1 LACRALW
8 ACRSALIVGAIM
20 RAILINTGTELLL
33 GDVQDAHL
41 AFVARE
47 IFPLG
52 LRIEERRTV
61 PDSDVIR
68 RTLTELFPHCEILF
82 VTGGLGPTT
91 DDITREMVAESLGL
105 ELYQDPQLL
114 AWLQQRLELGRI
126 KWTSG
131 IARQAD
137 VLAGARVLPNE
148 NGSASGFYLKANIN
162 PRIPSPHVFV
172 LPGPPRELQPMFKKF
187 AMPILKSIIE
197 MPSQVERRSYSIAG
211 MGESLVEK
219 AIGEKVLAIP
229 GIELGY
235 CARPGEVEVRVI
247 GDRKAIQAADAII
260 RGELGLSIFSD
271 NDDAIEEIVVRL
283 LKRRKQTLAT
293 AESCTG
299 GLIANRITNVSGAS
313 EVFLAGYVTY
323 ANSAKSDV
331 LNVDSKLIDKD
342 GAVSEAVARA
352 MAEGART
359 RATATHGLATT
370 GIAGPTGG
378 SDEKPVGT
386 LYIALASGDLETVV
400 GKFVFPTDRETFKQL
415 AAQAALDLLRRR
427 LLKE

>member
-1 LACRALW
+1 
-8 ACRSALIVGAIM
+8 
-20 RAILINTGTELLL
+20 
-33 GDVQDAHL
+33 
-41 AFVARE
+41 
-47 IFPLG
+47 
-52 LRIEERRTV
+52 
-61 PDSDVIR
+61 
-68 RTLTELFPHCEILF
+68 
-82 VTGGLGPTT
+82 
-91 DDITREMVAESLGL
+91 L

-114 AWLQQRLELGRI
+114 AWLQQRLQVRGIE
-126 KWTSG
+126 WTTG

-137 VLAGARVLPNE
+137 VLPGARILPNE

-197 MPSQVERRSYSIAG
+197 MPSQVERRSYNIAG
-211 MGESLVEK
+211 VGESLVEK

-235 CARPGEVEVRVI
+235 CARPGEVEVRII
-247 GDRKAIQAADAII
+247 GQPDAIQTADAII
-260 RGELGLSIFSD
+260 RDELGVSIFSD
-271 NDDAIEEIVVRL
+271 NDEALEEVIVRL
-283 LKRRKQTLAT
+283 LKQRNQTLAT

-331 LNVDSKLIDKD
+331 LGVDPKLIDKD

-352 MAEGART
+352 MAEGARA
-359 RATATHGLATT
+359 RAASNYAVATT

-378 SDEKPVGT
+378 SDDKPVGT
-386 LYIALASGDLETVV
+386 VYIALASGDSEAVAR
-400 GKFVFPTDRETFKQL
+400 KFLFPTDRETFKQL
-415 AAQAALDLLRRR
+415 VAQAALDLLRRR
-427 LLKE
+427 LVKE

>member
-1 LACRALW
+1 
-8 ACRSALIVGAIM
+8 M
-20 RAILINTGTELLL
+20 RTILINTGTELLL

-41 AFVARE
+41 AFIARE
-47 IFPLG
+47 ILPLG

-61 PDSDVIR
+61 PDTDVIR
-68 RTLTELFPHCEILF
+68 HTLTELFPHCEILF

-105 ELYQDPQLL
+105 ELHQDPQLL
-114 AWLQQRLELGRI
+114 AWLRKRLRVRGI
-126 KWTSG
+126 KWSSG

-137 VLAGARVLPNE
+137 VLAGAQVLPNE

-162 PRIPSPHVFV
+162 PHIPSPHVFV
-172 LPGPPRELQPMFKKF
+172 LPGPPRELQPMFRKF

-197 MPSQVERRSYSIAG
+197 VPLPVERRSYSIAG
-211 MGESLVEK
+211 VGESVVEK

-235 CARPGEVEVRVI
+235 CARPGEVVVRVI
-247 GDRKAIQAADAII
+247 GDPKTIQAADAVI
-260 RGELGLSIFSD
+260 RRELGISIFSD
-271 NDDAIEEIVVRL
+271 DNEALEAVVVGL
-283 LKRRKQTLAT
+283 LKQRKETLAT

-299 GLIANRITNVSGAS
+299 GLIANQITNVSGAS

-323 ANSAKSDV
+323 ANSVKSDV
-331 LNVDSKLIDKD
+331 LNVDSKLIEKH
-342 GAVSEAVARA
+342 GAVSEAVAGA

-359 RATATHGLATT
+359 RAAATYGLATT
-370 GIAGPTGG
+370 GVAGPTGG

-386 LYIALASGDLETVV
+386 IYIALAPGDSETVV
-400 GKFVFPTDRETFKQL
+400 RKLFYPTDRETFKQL

-427 LLKE
+427 LLKA

>member
-1 LACRALW
+1 
-8 ACRSALIVGAIM
+8 M
-20 RAILINTGTELLL
+20 RAMLINTGTELLL

-41 AFVARE
+41 VFIARE
-47 IFPLG
+47 ILPLG
-52 LRIEERRTV
+52 VRIEERRTV

-68 RTLTELFPHCEILF
+68 RTLIELFPHCELLF

-105 ELYQDPQLL
+105 ELYQDAELL
-114 AWLQQRLELGRI
+114 AWLQKRLQVRGI

-148 NGSASGFYLKANIN
+148 NGSASGFYLKANMN
-162 PRIPSPHVFV
+162 PRVPSPHVFV
-172 LPGPPRELQPMFKKF
+172 LPGPPRELQPMFRKF

-197 MPSQVERRSYSIAG
+197 VPLAVERQSYSIAG
-211 MGESLVEK
+211 LGESLVEN
-219 AIGEKVLAIP
+219 AIGEKVLSIP

-235 CARPGEVEVRVI
+235 CARPGEVEVRII
-247 GDRKAIQAADAII
+247 GDPKAIGAADAII
-260 RGELGLSIFSD
+260 RRELGARIFSD
-271 NDDAIEEIVVRL
+271 NDETLETVVVRL
-283 LKRRKQTLAT
+283 LKQRKETLAT

-299 GLIANRITNVSGAS
+299 GLIANKITNVSGAS

-331 LNVDSKLIDKD
+331 LNVDSKLIDKH

-352 MAEGART
+352 MAEGARR
-359 RATATHGLATT
+359 RAASTHGLATT
-370 GIAGPTGG
+370 GIAGPAGG
-378 SDEKPVGT
+378 SDEKPIGT
-386 LYIALASGDLETVV
+386 VYIALASENSGTIVK
-400 GKFVFPTDRETFKQL
+400 KFRFPTDRETFKQL

-427 LLKE
+427 LLKDTTGHSERS

>member
-1 LACRALW
+1 
-8 ACRSALIVGAIM
+8 M
-20 RAILINTGTELLL
+20 RAMLINTGTELLL

-41 AFVARE
+41 VFIARE
-47 IFPLG
+47 ILPLG
-52 LRIEERRTV
+52 VRIEERRTV

-68 RTLTELFPHCEILF
+68 RTLIELFPHCELLF

-105 ELYQDPQLL
+105 ELYQDAELL
-114 AWLQQRLELGRI
+114 AWLQKRLQVRGI

-148 NGSASGFYLKANIN
+148 NGSASGFYLKANMN
-162 PRIPSPHVFV
+162 PRVPSPHVFV
-172 LPGPPRELQPMFKKF
+172 LPGPPRELQPMFRKF

-197 MPSQVERRSYSIAG
+197 VPLAVERQSYSIAG
-211 MGESLVEK
+211 LGESLVEN
-219 AIGEKVLAIP
+219 AIGEKVLSIP

-235 CARPGEVEVRVI
+235 CARPGEVEVRII
-247 GDRKAIQAADAII
+247 GDPKAIGAADAII
-260 RGELGLSIFSD
+260 RRELGARIFSD
-271 NDDAIEEIVVRL
+271 NDETLETVVVRL
-283 LKRRKQTLAT
+283 LKQRKETLAT

-299 GLIANRITNVSGAS
+299 GLIANKITNVSGAS

-331 LNVDSKLIDKD
+331 LNVDSKLIDKH

-352 MAEGART
+352 MAEGAR
-359 RATATHGLATT
+359 RREASTHGLATT

-378 SDEKPVGT
+378 SDEKPIGT
-386 LYIALASGDLETVV
+386 VYIALASENSGTIVK
-400 GKFVFPTDRETFKQL
+400 KFRFPTDRETFKQL

-427 LLKE
+427 LLKDTTGHSERS